1 MRTGGRKRREG
12 KSWRG
17 RTLSPGT
24 HHPRGKVNLVNGE
37 ELLVPL
43 DPGKPQGKTMPQ
55 APRLVEIP
63 QF

>member
-1 MRTGGRKRREG
+1 MRKFP
-12 KSWRG
+12 K
-17 RTLSPGT
+17 
-24 HHPRGKVNLVNGE
+24 HLVNGE

-43 DPGKPQGKTMPQ
+43 DPAKPQGKTMPQ